1 MKTLRLIESYIRY
14 VTESGEPEAVDVPV
28 ESESREIGSNERYI
42 IKILTNALIF
52 NPLKFPDQRE
62 TILNDIENI
71 RVSPGNSIASIISR
85 IKSIIALDRS
95 LVIEGSTGQLFIYYT
110 ELLERSSL
118 DATEPQQETAP
129 SSIVDDSPTETSDP
143 SLEIDVDLDEIFPLY
158 QDMILNA
165 MSYEPSSRDLIM
177 LRDVVNGIGE
187 SDPLSIIDTIQGIM
201 NSRRSEEDIA
211 DDLTEI

>member
-1 MKTLRLIESYIRY
+1 MKTLRLIENYIRY
-14 VTESGEPEAVDVPV
+14 VTESVEDEAVDVPV
-28 ESESREIGSNERYI
+28 DSESREIGSNERYI

-52 NPLKFPDQRE
+52 NPLKFLDQRE

-71 RVSPGNSIASIISR
+71 RVSPDNSIASIISR
-85 IKSIIALDRS
+85 IKSIIALDKS
-95 LVIEGSTGQLFIYYT
+95 LVIEGSTGQLFKYYT
-110 ELLERSSL
+110 ELLERNSL
-118 DATEPQQETAP
+118 DATEPQQDTVP
-129 SSIVDDSPTETSDP
+129 TSIVDDSPTETSDP

-165 MSYEPSSRDLIM
+165 LSYEPSSRDLIM

-187 SDPLSIIDTIQGIM
+187 VDPLSIIDTIQGIM